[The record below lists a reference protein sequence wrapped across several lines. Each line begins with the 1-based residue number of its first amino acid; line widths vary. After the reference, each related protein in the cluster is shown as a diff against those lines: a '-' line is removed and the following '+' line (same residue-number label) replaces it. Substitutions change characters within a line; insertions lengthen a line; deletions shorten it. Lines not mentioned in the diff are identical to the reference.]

1 MIRISPL
8 VKAMEQ
14 ACRERTRYAV
24 YLGEVTV
31 SRPDMPYTLVK
42 LPAANMGNGEALDG
56 KLRELSYLQPLTMV
70 AATADR
76 LLAVLDDV
84 RGALEGYELRVGGQY
99 VEPLKLSYSSGMFR
113 DDQVDLPE
121 KGHPFYAVDM
131 WQVKAVNRI
140 N

>member
-1 MIRISPL
+1 MMRVSPL
-8 VKAMEQ
+8 VKAMER

-24 YLGEVTV
+24 YLGEVTIP
-31 SRPDMPYTLVK
+31 RPAMPYTLVK

-56 KLRELSYLQPLTMV
+56 KLRELSYLQPLTVV

-76 LLAVLDDV
+76 LLTVLDDV
-84 RGALEGYELRVGGQY
+84 RAALEGHELQVGAQY

-131 WQVKAVNRI
+131 WQIRAVDKI

>member
-1 MIRISPL
+1 MIRVSPF
-8 VKAMEQ
+8 VKAMER
-14 ACRERTRYAV
+14 ACNERCRYTV

-31 SRPDMPYTLVK
+31 ARPAMPYILVK
-42 LPAANMGNGEALDG
+42 LPAVNMGNGEALDG
-56 KLRELSYLQPLTMV
+56 ELRELSYLQPITVV

-76 LLAVLDDV
+76 LLTVLDDV
-84 RGALEGYELRVGGQY
+84 RAALEGYELRVARQY

-131 WQVKAVNRI
+131 WQVKAVNLI

>member
-1 MIRISPL
+1 MIRISPF
-8 VKAMEQ
+8 VKAVEQ
-14 ACRERTRYAV
+14 ACRERCRYAV

-31 SRPDMPYTLVK
+31 ARPDMPYILVK
-42 LPAANMGNGEALDG
+42 LPTVNMGNGEALDG
-56 KLRELSYLQPLTMV
+56 QLRELAYLQPITVV
-70 AATADR
+70 AGTADR
-76 LLAVLDDV
+76 LLTVLDDV
-84 RGALEGYELRVGGQY
+84 RTALEGYELQVGKQY

-131 WQVKAVNRI
+131 WQVRAVNRI

>member
-8 VKAMEQ
+8 VKAIEQ
-14 ACRERTRYAV
+14 ACRERSRYAV

-31 SRPDMPYTLVK
+31 PRPEMPYVLVK
-42 LPAANMGNGEALDG
+42 LPAANMGSGEALDG
-56 KLRELSYLQPLTMV
+56 RLRELSYLQPLTMV

-76 LLAVLDDV
+76 LLTVLDDV
-84 RGALEGYELRVGGQY
+84 RSALEGYELQVGVQY

-131 WQVKAVNRI
+131 WQIRAVNRI

>member
-1 MIRISPL
+1 MIRVSPL
-8 VKAMEQ
+8 VKAMER
-14 ACRERTRYAV
+14 ACRERSRYTV

-31 SRPDMPYTLVK
+31 PRPEMPYILVK

-56 KLRELSYLQPLTMV
+56 KLRELSYLQPITVV

-76 LLAVLDDV
+76 LLDVLDDV
-84 RGALEGYELRVGGQY
+84 RGALEGYELRVGAQY

-131 WQVKAVNRI
+131 WQVRAVSRSN
-140 N
+140 

>member
-1 MIRISPL
+1 MIRVSPF
-8 VKAMEQ
+8 VKAVER

-24 YLGEVTV
+24 HLGEVTV
-31 SRPDMPYTLVK
+31 PRPDMPYILVK
-42 LPAANMGNGEALDG
+42 LPAVNMGNGEALDG
-56 KLRELSYLQPLTMV
+56 QLRELSYLQPLTVV

-84 RGALEGYELRVGGQY
+84 RGALEGCELQVGRQY

-131 WQVKAVNRI
+131 WQIRAVNRT

>member
-8 VKAMEQ
+8 VKAMER
-14 ACRERTRYAV
+14 ACRERSRYTV

-31 SRPDMPYTLVK
+31 PRPEMPYILVR
-42 LPAANMGNGEALDG
+42 LPTANMGNGEALDG
-56 KLRELSYLQPLTMV
+56 QLRELSYLQPLTVV

-76 LLAVLDDV
+76 LLTVLDDV
-84 RGALEGYELRVGGQY
+84 RSALEGYELRTGQQY

-131 WQVKAVNRI
+131 WQIRAVNRI

>member
-1 MIRISPL
+1 MIRVSPF
-8 VKAMEQ
+8 VKAMER
-14 ACRERTRYAV
+14 ACRERCRYDV
-24 YLGEVTV
+24 HLGEVTIA
-31 SRPDMPYTLVK
+31 RPPMPYILVK

-56 KLRELSYLQPLTMV
+56 KLRELSYLQPLTVV

-76 LLAVLDDV
+76 LLTVLDDV
-84 RGALEGYELRVGGQY
+84 RSALEGYELRVGAQY

-131 WQVKAVNRI
+131 WQVKAVDKI

>member
-1 MIRISPL
+1 MIRVSPF
-8 VKAMEQ
+8 VKAMER
-14 ACRERTRYAV
+14 ACRERCRYAV

-31 SRPDMPYTLVK
+31 ARPAMPYILVK
-42 LPAANMGNGEALDG
+42 LPAVNMGSGEALDG
-56 KLRELSYLQPLTMV
+56 KLRELSYLQPLTVV

-76 LLAVLDDV
+76 LLTVLDDV
-84 RGALEGYELRVGGQY
+84 RAALEGYELRVGDQY

-131 WQVKAVNRI
+131 WQIKGVNRI

>member
-1 MIRISPL
+1 MIRVSPF
-8 VKAMEQ
+8 VKAMER
-14 ACRERTRYAV
+14 ACNERCQYTV

-31 SRPDMPYTLVK
+31 ARPPMPYILVK
-42 LPAANMGNGEALDG
+42 LPAVNMGNGEALDG
-56 KLRELSYLQPLTMV
+56 QLRELSYLQPLTVV

-76 LLAVLDDV
+76 LLVVLDDV
-84 RGALEGYELRVGGQY
+84 RAALEGYALQVGKQY

-131 WQVKAVNRI
+131 WQVKAVSRFN
-140 N
+140 

>member
-8 VKAMEQ
+8 VKAMER
-14 ACRERTRYAV
+14 ACRERSRYTV

-31 SRPDMPYTLVK
+31 PRPEMPYILVR
-42 LPAANMGNGEALDG
+42 LPTANMGNGEALDG
-56 KLRELSYLQPLTMV
+56 QLRELSYLQPLTVV

-76 LLAVLDDV
+76 LLTVLDDV
-84 RGALEGYELRVGGQY
+84 RSALEGYELQAGRQY

-131 WQVKAVNRI
+131 WQIRAVNRT

>member
-1 MIRISPL
+1 MIRVSPF
-8 VKAMEQ
+8 VKAMER
-14 ACRERTRYAV
+14 ACRERSRYTV
-24 YLGEVTV
+24 YLGEVTAP
-31 SRPDMPYTLVK
+31 RPEMPYILVK
-42 LPAANMGNGEALDG
+42 LPAVNMGSGEALDG
-56 KLRELSYLQPLTMV
+56 QLRELSYLQPLTVV
-70 AATADR
+70 AASADR

-84 RGALEGYELRVGGQY
+84 RGALEGYELQVGKQY

-131 WQVKAVNRI
+131 WQIKAVNRI

>member
-1 MIRISPL
+1 MIRVSPF
-8 VKAMEQ
+8 VKAVEQ
-14 ACRERTRYAV
+14 ACRERSRYTV

-31 SRPDMPYTLVK
+31 SRPAMPYILVK
-42 LPAANMGNGEALDG
+42 LPAVNMGNGEALDG
-56 KLRELSYLQPLTMV
+56 KLRELSYLQPLTVV

-76 LLAVLDDV
+76 LLMVLDDV
-84 RGALEGYELRVGGQY
+84 RGALEGYELQVGRQY

-131 WQVKAVNRI
+131 WQIRAVDRI

>member
-1 MIRISPL
+1 MIRVSPF
-8 VKAMEQ
+8 VKAMER
-14 ACRERTRYAV
+14 ACRERTRYAT

-31 SRPDMPYTLVK
+31 ARPAMPYILVK
-42 LPAANMGNGEALDG
+42 MPAVNMGDGEALDG
-56 KLRELSYLQPLTMV
+56 QLRELSYLQPLTV
-70 AATADR
+70 VTSTADR
-76 LLAVLDDV
+76 LLTVLDDV
-84 RGALEGYELRVGGQY
+84 RAALEGCELQVGRQY

-131 WQVKAVNRI
+131 WQIRAVTKI

>member
-1 MIRISPL
+1 MIRVSPF
-8 VKAMEQ
+8 VKAVER

-31 SRPDMPYTLVK
+31 PRPGMPYILVK
-42 LPAANMGNGEALDG
+42 LPTANMGDGEALDG
-56 KLRELSYLQPLTMV
+56 KLRELSYLQPLTVV

-76 LLAVLDDV
+76 LLTVLDDV
-84 RGALEGYELRVGGQY
+84 RAALEGYELQVGRQY
-99 VEPLKLSYSSGMFR
+99 VEPLKLLYSSGMFR

-131 WQVKAVNRI
+131 WQIRAVNKI

>member
-1 MIRISPL
+1 MIRVAPF
-8 VKAMEQ
+8 VKAMEH
-14 ACRERTRYAV
+14 ACRERCRYTV

-31 SRPDMPYTLVK
+31 PRPEMPYILVK

-56 KLRELSYLQPLTMV
+56 QLRELSYLQPLTVV

-76 LLAVLDDV
+76 LLKVLDDT
-84 RGALEGYELRVGGQY
+84 RAGLEGCELQVGAQY

-113 DDQVDLPE
+113 DDQVDLP
-121 KGHPFYAVDM
+121 KTGHPFYAVDM
-131 WQVKAVNRI
+131 WQIRAVNRI

>member
-1 MIRISPL
+1 MIRVSPFM
-8 VKAMEQ
+8 KAMER
-14 ACRERTRYAV
+14 ACRERSRYTV

-31 SRPDMPYTLVK
+31 PRPEMPYILVK

-56 KLRELSYLQPLTMV
+56 KLREMSFLQPITVV

-76 LLAVLDDV
+76 LLTVLDDV
-84 RGALEGYELRVGGQY
+84 RGALEGYELSVGRQY

-131 WQVKAVNRI
+131 WQIRAVNKV

>member
-14 ACRERTRYAV
+14 ACRERCKYAV

-31 SRPDMPYTLVK
+31 LRPEMPYILVR
-42 LPAANMGNGEALDG
+42 LPSANMGNGEALDG
-56 KLRELSYLQPLTMV
+56 QLRELSYLQPLTVV

-76 LLAVLDDV
+76 LLTVLDDV
-84 RGALEGYELRVGGQY
+84 RSALEGCELQTGRQY

-131 WQVKAVNRI
+131 WQIRAVNRI

>member
-1 MIRISPL
+1 MIRVSPF
-8 VKAMEQ
+8 VKAVER
-14 ACRERTRYAV
+14 ACRERCRYTV

-31 SRPDMPYTLVK
+31 ARPDMPYILVK
-42 LPAANMGNGEALDG
+42 LPTVNMGNGEALDG
-56 KLRELSYLQPLTMV
+56 QLRELAYLQPITVV
-70 AATADR
+70 AGTADR
-76 LLAVLDDV
+76 LLTVLDDV
-84 RGALEGYELRVGGQY
+84 RAALEGCELQVGRQY

-131 WQVKAVNRI
+131 WQVRAVNRI

>member
-1 MIRISPL
+1 MIRVSPL
-8 VKAMEQ
+8 VKAMER
-14 ACRERTRYAV
+14 ACRERCRYAV
-24 YLGEVTV
+24 YLGEVTIA
-31 SRPDMPYTLVK
+31 RPSMPYILVK

-56 KLRELSYLQPLTMV
+56 KLRELSYLQPITVV

-76 LLAVLDDV
+76 LLTVLDDV
-84 RGALEGYELRVGGQY
+84 RGALEGYELQVGAQY
-99 VEPLKLSYSSGMFR
+99 VEPLELSHSSGMFR

-131 WQVKAVNRI
+131 WQIKAVSRI

>member
-1 MIRISPL
+1 MIRVSPF
-8 VKAMEQ
+8 VKAMER
-14 ACRERTRYAV
+14 ACSERCRYTV

-31 SRPDMPYTLVK
+31 TRPPMPYILVK

-56 KLRELSYLQPLTMV
+56 QLRELSYLQPLTVV

-76 LLAVLDDV
+76 LLVVLDDV
-84 RGALEGYELRVGGQY
+84 RAALEGYELQVGKQY

>member
-1 MIRISPL
+1 MIRVSPF
-8 VKAMEQ
+8 VKAMER
-14 ACRERTRYAV
+14 ACRERTRYTV

-31 SRPDMPYTLVK
+31 PRPEMPYILVR
-42 LPAANMGNGEALDG
+42 LPTVNMGSGEALDG
-56 KLRELSYLQPLTMV
+56 QLRELSYLQPLTVV

-76 LLAVLDDV
+76 LLTVLDDV
-84 RGALEGYELRVGGQY
+84 RSALEGCELQTGRQY

-131 WQVKAVNRI
+131 WQVRAVNR
-140 N
+140 NN

>member
-1 MIRISPL
+1 MIRVSPF
-8 VKAMEQ
+8 VKAMER
-14 ACRERTRYAV
+14 ACNERCRYAT
-24 YLGEVTV
+24 YLGEVAV
-31 SRPDMPYTLVK
+31 ARPPMPYILVK
-42 LPAANMGNGEALDG
+42 LPAVIMGSGEALDG
-56 KLRELSYLQPLTMV
+56 RLRELSYLQPLTLV

-76 LLAVLDDV
+76 LLTVLDDV
-84 RGALEGYELRVGGQY
+84 RGALEGYELRVGAQY

-131 WQVKAVNRI
+131 WQIRAVNRI

>member
-1 MIRISPL
+1 MIRVSPF
-8 VKAMEQ
+8 VKAIER
-14 ACRERTRYAV
+14 ACNERCRYTV

-31 SRPDMPYTLVK
+31 ARPPMPYILVK
-42 LPAANMGNGEALDG
+42 LPAVNMGNGEALDG
-56 KLRELSYLQPLTMV
+56 QLRELSYLQPLTVV

-76 LLAVLDDV
+76 LLVVLDDV
-84 RGALEGYELRVGGQY
+84 RAALEGYELQVGKQY

-121 KGHPFYAVDM
+121 KGHPFYSVDM
-131 WQVKAVNRI
+131 WQVRAVNRI